1 MKIGIL
7 NADKVRPELA
17 YNFGD
22 HPDMFG
28 NLLLN
33 IEPTIETVV
42 YDVTSNDYPKMIDED
57 HGYIISGSKRTVY
70 EQISRIK

>member
-17 YNFGD
+17 HNLGEYL
-22 HPDMFG
+22 DMCG

-33 IEPTIETVV
+33 IEPTIELVV
-42 YDVTSNDYPKMIDED
+42 YDVVSNDYPKMIDEG
-57 HGYIISGSKRTVY
+57 HGYIISGSKRSVY
-70 EQISRIK
+70 EQIG

>member
-17 YNFGD
+17 HNFGEYL
-22 HPDMFG
+22 DMCG

-33 IEPTIETVV
+33 IEPTIELVV
-42 YDVTSNDYPKMIDED
+42 YDVVSNDYPKMIDEG
-57 HGYIISGSKRTVY
+57 HGYIISGSKRSVY
-70 EQISRIK
+70 EQIG